1 MRRGFLFNNLS
12 LKLASLLVA
21 YVLWAAAQGFQSVEL
36 SLDLPITFTETP
48 ESVVVVAQSVTE
60 VNLSLRGSR
69 AALRSVEEELK
80 AFAISLVGLEP
91 GTREFVI
98 DAQSL
103 PLPRGAE
110 VVARSPSRVE
120 IRLDSVIRK
129 HVRVRA
135 DLVGEVPEGYR
146 LEGVDVVP
154 RQIMLEGAR
163 GILRR
168 MREVPTR
175 SIDLSEL
182 KETTQQQVPLVL
194 DSGRVW
200 RADERG
206 EPVQVEV
213 RITAPDVGAGSGPGT
228 DQDSG

>member
-1 MRRGFLFNNLS
+1 MGARFF
-12 LKLASLLVA
+12 
-21 YVLWAAAQGFQSVEL
+21 
-36 SLDLPITFTETP
+36 LDLDLATLGRRPVQRVDHGLDSAAVGP
-48 ESVVVVAQSVTE
+48 GRVRLGARLDAVAE
-60 VNLSLRGSR
+60 P
-69 AALRSVEEELK
+69 
-80 AFAISLVGLEP
+80 LV
-91 GTREFVI
+91 
-98 DAQSL
+98 L

-206 EPVQVEV
+206 EPVEVEV